1 MDLKIFHPFVL
12 VLFFVFSSCQKENTS
27 NEISAF
33 TGTYD
38 YEFVTTG
45 QDDSGSYSDSGRGVM
60 LVASFGG
67 VRMLFT
73 DDDGTQYEAIYDGDG
88 NFHLVEDLID
98 YGGGEVYRISGEGLF
113 GNGKMQLILMAE
125 AAGYFNRVV
134 ISMKG
139 DKR

>member
-1 MDLKIFHPFVL
+1 MKTFSLKLLTI
-12 VLFFVFSSCQKENTS
+12 LFLFISCKKENVGE
-27 NEISAF
+27 EISAF

-45 QDDSGSYSDSGRGVM
+45 QDDNGSYTDSGSGVM
-60 LVASFGG
+60 LVANFGG
-67 VRMLFT
+67 IRMLFT

-98 YGGGEVYRISGEGLF
+98 YGGGEVYRISGEGFF
-113 GNGKMQLILMAE
+113 GNNKMQLILTAE
-125 AAGYFNRVV
+125 ATAYFNRVV